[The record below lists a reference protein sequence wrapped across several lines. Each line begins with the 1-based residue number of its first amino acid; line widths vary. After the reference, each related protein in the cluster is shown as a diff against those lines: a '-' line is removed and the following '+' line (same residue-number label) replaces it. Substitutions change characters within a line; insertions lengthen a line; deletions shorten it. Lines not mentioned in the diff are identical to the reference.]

1 LDFPSVSLG
10 PPIAKRLSRMD
21 VQIEANRCLNC
32 YDAPCIRACPTSIDV
47 PRFINRIATGD
58 LLGSAQTIMDANP
71 VGASCARV
79 CPTSQLCEGACVYNA
94 DENPIRIG
102 DLQRYATDWAIRENV
117 RLFEAGPPSG
127 KRVAVIGAGPAG
139 LAAARDLARLGHAVT
154 VFERDPEPGGL
165 DTYGIVP
172 FRLPAEIALWEA
184 EQVRALGVEIRT
196 GVAVVGS
203 GAAGGTGS
211 AASVA
216 AAGAAGPDGA
226 DAIVTMVGPDGSA
239 PSTIAAEAILA
250 EYDAVVIAVGMG
262 NVPRLGIE
270 GENALGVWDALDFIR
285 VAKSGGDVGT
295 LGDHVAIIGGGNTAI
310 DAATCSRRLG
320 VPSVTMYYR
329 RGAERMTA
337 YDFEIEFAKVEG
349 VEFRTFVLPKRIV
362 VDNGRVTGLELIS
375 TDPDGSARP
384 LPGTERI
391 VPADT
396 VILAIGQTRHTS
408 LLDAFGV
415 MRDVHGI
422 AVVDEAM
429 QTNRPNVYAAGDCMF
444 KPGGTDAMVVE
455 AAQRGK
461 VAARSVDLFLRA
473 EVR

>member
-1 LDFPSVSLG
+1 LE
-10 PPIAKRLSRMD
+10 

-47 PRFINRIATGD
+47 PRFIGRIATGD

-79 CPTSQLCEGACVYNA
+79 CPTDQLCEGACVYKA

-102 DLQRYATDWAIRENV
+102 DLQRYATDWAIQTGAT
-117 RLFEAGPPSG
+117 LFAAGPPTG
-127 KRVAVIGAGPAG
+127 KRVAVVGGGPAG

-154 VFERDPEPGGL
+154 IFERDPELGGL

-184 EQVRALGVEIRT
+184 EQVRALGVEFRT
-196 GVAVVGS
+196 GVTVGE
-203 GAAGGTGS
+203 TIS
-211 AASVA
+211 A
-216 AAGAAGPDGA
+216 D
-226 DAIVTMVGPDGSA
+226 
-239 PSTIAAEAILA
+239 AILA
-250 EYDAVVIAVGMG
+250 EYDAVVITVGMG
-262 NVPRLGIE
+262 SVPRLGIE
-270 GENALGVWDALDFIR
+270 GEDAIGVWDALDFIR
-285 VAKSGGDVGT
+285 IAKMGGDVGR
-295 LGDHVAIIGGGNTAI
+295 LGEHVAIIGGGNTAI
-310 DAATCSRRLG
+310 DGATCSKRLG
-320 VPSVTMYYR
+320 APSVTMYYR

-337 YDFEIEFAKVEG
+337 YGFEIEFAQVEG
-349 VEFRTFVLPKRIV
+349 VEFRSYVLPKRIV
-362 VDNGRVTGLELIS
+362 VENGRVAGLELIS
-375 TDPDGSARP
+375 TDPAGNARP

-396 VILAIGQTRHTS
+396 VIVAIGQMRHTA

-415 MRDVHGI
+415 VHDVNGI
-422 AVVDEAM
+422 AIVDDGM
-429 QTNRPNVYAAGDCMF
+429 RTNRPNVYAAGDCMF
-444 KPGGTDAMVVE
+444 KPGGIDAMVVE

-461 VAARSVDLFLRA
+461 VAAQSVDAFLCA

>member
-1 LDFPSVSLG
+1 
-10 PPIAKRLSRMD
+10 MD

-47 PRFINRIATGD
+47 PRFIGRIATGD
-58 LLGSAQTIMDANP
+58 MLGSAQTIMDANP

-117 RLFEAGPPSG
+117 RLFEPGPPSG

-154 VFERDPEPGGL
+154 IFERDPEPGGL

-196 GVAVVGS
+196 GVSVGE
-203 GAAGGTGS
+203 
-211 AASVA
+211 
-216 AAGAAGPDGA
+216 
-226 DAIVTMVGPDGSA
+226 
-239 PSTIAAEAILA
+239 TIAAETILA
-250 EYDAVVIAVGMG
+250 GYDAVVIAVGMG
-262 NVPRLGIE
+262 SVPRLGIE
-270 GENALGVWDALDFIR
+270 GEDAAGVWDALDFIR
-285 VAKSGGDVGT
+285 IAKSGGDVGT
-295 LGDHVAIIGGGNTAI
+295 LGDDVAIIGGGNTAI
-310 DAATCSRRLG
+310 DAATCSRRLALG
-320 VPSVTMYYR
+320 DPERAMPSVTMYYR

-337 YDFEIEFAKVEG
+337 YDFEIEFAQLEG
-349 VEFRTFVLPKRIV
+349 VEFRTFVLPKRIIV
-362 VDNGRVTGLELIS
+362 ENGRVAGLELIS
-375 TDPDGSARP
+375 TDPGGSARP
-384 LPGTERI
+384 LPGTERV

-396 VILAIGQTRHTS
+396 VILAIGQTRHTA

-415 MRDVHGI
+415 MHDVHGI
-422 AVVDEAM
+422 AIVDDAM
-429 QTNRPNVYAAGDCMF
+429 RTNKPNVYAAGDCMF

-461 VAARSVDLFLRA
+461 VAAQSVDLYLRA
-473 EVR
+473 EPAAAPAAAPAMEVH

>member
-1 LDFPSVSLG
+1 LAFPSVSLG

-32 YDAPCIRACPTSIDV
+32 FDAPCIRACPTSIDV
-47 PRFINRIATGD
+47 PRFIGRIATGD

-117 RLFEAGPPSG
+117 TLFEAGPPTG
-127 KRVAVIGAGPAG
+127 KRVAVIGGGPAG

-154 VFERDPEPGGL
+154 IFERDPEPGGL

-196 GVAVVGS
+196 GVAVGEA
-203 GAAGGTGS
+203 GAGGGETI
-211 AASVA
+211 
-216 AAGAAGPDGA
+216 AAGA
-226 DAIVTMVGPDGSA
+226 
-239 PSTIAAEAILA
+239 ILR
-250 EYDAVVIAVGMG
+250 EYDAVIIAVGMG
-262 NVPRLGIE
+262 SVPRLGIE
-270 GENALGVWDALDFIR
+270 GEDAAGVWDALDFIR
-285 VAKSGGDVGT
+285 IAKSGGDVGA
-295 LGDHVAIIGGGNTAI
+295 LGNNVAIIGGGNTAI

-337 YDFEIEFAKVEG
+337 YDFEIEFAQVEG
-349 VEFRTFVLPKRIV
+349 VEFRTYVLPKRIV
-362 VDNGRVTGLELIS
+362 VQDGRVAGLELIS
-375 TDPDGSARP
+375 TAPDGSARP
-384 LPGTERI
+384 LAGTERT
-391 VPADT
+391 VTADT
-396 VILAIGQTRHTS
+396 VILAIGQTRHTA

-415 MRDVHGI
+415 VHDVNGI

-429 QTNRPNVYAAGDCMF
+429 RTNRPNVYAAGDCMF
-444 KPGGTDAMVVE
+444 KPGGVDAMVVE

-461 VAARSVDLFLRA
+461 VAAQSADLYLRT